1 MGLTVSHLFRGCG
14 TQEETSAHIMYE
26 CEALASHSHTYL
38 GSFFL
43 DPDKMKS
50 LSLGATWNFSKEQG
64 FLDLV
69 SDSGAQRA
77 HFKA

>member
-1 MGLTVSHLFRGCG
+1 MSLMQGCG
-14 TQEETSAHIMYE
+14 TQEETSANIVCE
-26 CEALASHSHTYL
+26 CEALASRRHTYL

-43 DPDKMKS
+43 DPEEMKS
-50 LSLGATWNFSKEQG
+50 LSLGAIWNFSKEQG

-69 SDSGAQRA
+69 SDSGTQRV